1 MTSDAEESMFAVV
14 CGLLVILLYLGLLL
28 IEAGSVRSKNVST
41 VFTRGLACFAISI
54 VLFWICGY
62 AFAVSPG
69 HSFIGFHPDFFGL
82 HSLPSNSS
90 LERFFLTAVM
100 TSLPSALAAG
110 PVAERAHITGQFVLA
125 TFLAGVI
132 FPIPAHWVWA
142 DDGWLRVRGVKDTGG
157 ALVVH
162 VIGGVAG
169 LVGSLLVGRRKEL
182 ISNPDAHIP
191 GHSLPLVAAGGGLLI
206 IGMVAKLVG
215 LEGGFKSINTGSLAS
230 NCLLA
235 GAMAALVVLYVFKFR
250 QPWRSKEL
258 LHIQQNQNKSRNSR
272 RRWSFL
278 MALNGFLA
286 GMVSVSGTGGYFPS
300 WAALLAGL
308 AAGVSYC
315 LVQGMFSLCQLDD
328 PVHGVATQLSG
339 AAVGVLAAGLA
350 NLATTGDGTQ
360 VFEVTTSP

>member
-1 MTSDAEESMFAVV
+1 M
-14 CGLLVILLYLGLLL
+14 
-28 IEAGSVRSKNVST
+28 
-41 VFTRGLACFAISI
+41 
-54 VLFWICGY
+54 
-62 AFAVSPG
+62 
-69 HSFIGFHPDFFGL
+69 
-82 HSLPSNSS
+82 
-90 LERFFLTAVM
+90 
-100 TSLPSALAAG
+100 
-110 PVAERAHITGQFVLA
+110 
-125 TFLAGVI
+125 
-132 FPIPAHWVWA
+132 
-142 DDGWLRVRGVKDTGG
+142 KDTGG

-162 VIGGVAG
+162 VTGGVAG

-182 ISNPDAHIP
+182 ISNPDAHRP
-191 GHSLPLVAAGGGLLI
+191 GHSLPLVAVGGGLLI

-235 GAMAALVVLYVFKFR
+235 GAMAALVALHVFKFR

-258 LHIQQNQNKSRNSR
+258 LHIQENQNKSRNSR